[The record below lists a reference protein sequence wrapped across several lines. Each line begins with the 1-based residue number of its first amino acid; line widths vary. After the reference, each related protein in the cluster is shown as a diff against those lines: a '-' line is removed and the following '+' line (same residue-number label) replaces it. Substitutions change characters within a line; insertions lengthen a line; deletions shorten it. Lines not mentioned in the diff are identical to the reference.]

1 MDTLLGNVSLG
12 ANFSLAEY
20 LLIVAEHEHRLYWF
34 EPRLEIPLVFVY
46 VVVIFIGLASNAVVA
61 WLVARRRALRTATNL
76 YIVNLAVS
84 DMMLCLFCLPFT
96 LVRLLVRNW
105 TLGEGMC
112 RCLPWLQAAN
122 VFASTTTV
130 TAIALH
136 RYGVVVASDSVD
148 GGGGRGTDD
157 AAERRTAA
165 RLIAVTW
172 VVSALF
178 GLPLFVYSHVERAEY
193 LHRITYTM
201 CLETWPSSRARV
213 VYAVGVLVL
222 QFAAPVL
229 VLVGIHVRICC
240 FLTRHVSGSALLAR
254 DARRAAKIA
263 RRYRK
268 NIALLLTISVMFAIC
283 WLPLVLLN
291 LLADVASGIFADTDF
306 TLAFA
311 VAHVIAM
318 TSACLNPVL
327 YGWFNSSFKRELKG
341 LLLYCIRDTSQISDV
356 QTKAPPSQTPLQP
369 VEQSMQK
376 ESSTP
381 LNTKRTCYST
391 FNIRNDV
398 VTPGVS
404 TWAKSDSM
412 GPT

>member
-1 MDTLLGNVSLG
+1 MAMDTLLGNVSLG

-34 EPRLEIPLVFVY
+34 EPRVEIPLVFAY

-105 TLGEGMC
+105 SLGEGMC

-148 GGGGRGTDD
+148 GGGGSDA

-178 GLPLFVYSHVERAEY
+178 GLPLFAYSHVERAEY

-201 CLETWPSSRARV
+201 CLETWPSSRVRV
-213 VYAVGVLVL
+213 AYAVGVLGL

-240 FLTRHVSGSALLAR
+240 FLTRHVTSGSASLAR

-263 RRYRK
+263 RLYRK
-268 NIALLLTISVMFAIC
+268 NVTLLHTISAVFRIC
-283 WLPLVLLN
+283 WFPLVLSVSL
-291 LLADVASGIFADTDF
+291 
-306 TLAFA
+306 
-311 VAHVIAM
+311 
-318 TSACLNPVL
+318 TSRSL
-327 YGWFNSSFKRELKG
+327 
-341 LLLYCIRDTSQISDV
+341 
-356 QTKAPPSQTPLQP
+356 
-369 VEQSMQK
+369 
-376 ESSTP
+376 ST
-381 LNTKRTCYST
+381 
-391 FNIRNDV
+391 
-398 VTPGVS
+398 
-404 TWAKSDSM
+404 
-412 GPT
+412 